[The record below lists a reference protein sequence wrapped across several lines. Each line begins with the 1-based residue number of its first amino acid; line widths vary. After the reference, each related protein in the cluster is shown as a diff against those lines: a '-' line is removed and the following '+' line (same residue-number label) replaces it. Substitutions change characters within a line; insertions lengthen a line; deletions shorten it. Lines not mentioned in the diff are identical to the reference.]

1 MSSSLS
7 ANIYSDILQ
16 WVNMQQQLEISG
28 QVSTMTAAQR
38 KAVKDLHQ
46 LIKPRGPITE
56 PELGRQDWIGLLNPP
71 QGYRQAKPE
80 SHGVQ
85 FTDEPVED
93 PPAPL
98 RWHCYC
104 LIGEHREPFPCAAR
118 GLDPD
123 SGLPPSFARKQSA
136 KHYAAR
142 CAVEWLVQQG
152 LMPQKLAVEVPGAAD
167 LRMGRVSSS
176 ATTTRPLPVSSS
188 PSSPEAKRQ
197 KMTTSDPE
205 ESSSS
210 TSSTSSTSIMKT
222 EAESDRP
229 TSSNEDDDDTNM
241 MGGSSIG
248 NQQPRPS
255 LIETPAVAKI
265 PQTHPSQP
273 QPPLINLFTTSS
285 SSTDSS
291 ASNSSGGTPIV
302 PPSEPRTSP
311 PASTIANININAT
324 SPENNNN
331 NNAGEKKATAQIT
344 PDPENPNYFSAQPIF
359 LSLLEAG
366 HFPHSTG
373 HVANVFGK
381 ANAKEEVAKRVLAE
395 LRKIK
400 QQRDDVKRD
409 VLGSLGP
416 TVG

>member
-16 WVNMQQQLEISG
+16 WVGMQQQLEISG
-28 QVSTMTAAQR
+28 QASTMTAAQR
-38 KAVKDLHQ
+38 KAIKDLHQ

-56 PELGRQDWIGLLNPP
+56 PELGRQDWIGLLNLLTSTP
-71 QGYRQAKPE
+71 GYRQAKPE

-152 LMPQKLAVEVPGAAD
+152 LMPQRLAVEVPGAAD

-176 ATTTRPLPVSSS
+176 SSTRPLPVSSS

-197 KMTTSDPE
+197 KMRASDPA

-210 TSSTSSTSIMKT
+210 TSSTSMMKA
-222 EAESDRP
+222 EAESDRL

-255 LIETPAVAKI
+255 LIETPA
-265 PQTHPSQP
+265 
-273 QPPLINLFTTSS
+273 
-285 SSTDSS
+285 
-291 ASNSSGGTPIV
+291 
-302 PPSEPRTSP
+302 PRTSP

-324 SPENNNN
+324 SPENNNI
-331 NNAGEKKATAQIT
+331 GEKKATAQVAELSAALGIGAPRYEVT

-366 HFPHSTG
+366 HFPHGTG

-395 LRKIK
+395 LHKIK
-400 QQRDDVKRD
+400 QQRDDVKRE
-409 VLGSLGP
+409 VLGNLAP